1 MTSSETSSTPY
12 WSQISRTRAKYPG
25 GGGKQPPE
33 FCTGSRNTAATES
46 GPSRSIVRRP
56 PAERL
61 QVAGHEVRCPVEVGV
76 RHPHPTG
83 HHRLERLLDAGEP
96 SDRER

>member
-46 GPSRSIVRRP
+46 GPSRSIARP
-56 PAERL
+56 ISSA
-61 QVAGHEVRCPVEVGV
+61 A
-76 RHPHPTG
+76 
-83 HHRLERLLDAGEP
+83 HRPNASRSLATNSGAR
-96 SDRER
+96 